1 MDKRPGWYYMADGRL
16 RYHDEDGW
24 TEYFLDFEQVRAM
37 DGQPPPPMTMLDQV
51 LARKASVRR
60 ERPLPWWRRWSRRR

>member
-16 RYHDEDGW
+16 RYHDENGW

-37 DGQPPPPMTMLDQV
+37 DGQPPPPLTMLDQV